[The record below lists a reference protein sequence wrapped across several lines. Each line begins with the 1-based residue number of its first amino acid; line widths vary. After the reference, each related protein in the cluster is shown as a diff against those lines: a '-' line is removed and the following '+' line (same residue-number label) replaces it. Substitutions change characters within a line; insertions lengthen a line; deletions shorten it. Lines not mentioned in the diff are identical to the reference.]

1 MRKLL
6 LTVTLLLGI
15 TPLFSQDPISFSEVD
30 QQTMQHYFASQWDS
44 VILVGNNGI
53 DAGHDYFYLRV
64 RLGVAYFNQ
73 SNFAKAIQHLEK
85 ARKFNPSDEF
95 ANSYLYL
102 SYKYMGRFADAE
114 MMGSKLSDTLRTNEL
129 FKKRPFFS
137 GLYTEI
143 GYSPTCS
150 YTPTPLAKES
160 EFEKESSTKNNL
172 LSYGFIGLNNQ
183 VTPWMTLFYG
193 VTSLGTSVTK
203 YTYENLPPLPPLPP
217 KIKTTTTDL
226 SIKML
231 QFYINCRIRVSR
243 GLIIIPYYHAISS
256 SGSSVENIRPRRMD
270 TTSFNSRDAIMG
282 IGFEKYYR
290 NLVFLGEVSSNRFSN
305 KSHLQLQTG
314 ITWFPRS
321 NQNLY
326 LNGAVTYNMAQ
337 GADSLST
344 PNADLNNL
352 YVSGKIGGKL
362 FSKLWGETAFYGGN
376 IQNSQIGNGYLFF
389 STPNNYTMMGNATLT
404 LILKKVKLSL
414 KYQYAGLTGT
424 KESFK
429 PTDTN
434 PITSEFSFYQ
444 QTITGGLLW
453 NF

>member
-6 LTVTLLLGI
+6 LIVTILLGI
-15 TPLFSQDPISFSEVD
+15 TPLFSQESISFSEVE
-30 QQTMQHYFASQWDS
+30 QQTMQHYYASQWDS
-44 VILVGNNGI
+44 VIIVGMKGI

-64 RLGVAYFNQ
+64 RMGMAYFYQ

-85 ARKFNPSDEF
+85 ARKFNPNDEF
-95 ANSYLYL
+95 TNSYLYL
-102 SYKYMGRFADAE
+102 SYKYMGRSADAE
-114 MMGSKLSDTLRTNEL
+114 MMGRKLSDTLRTNEL
-129 FKKRPFFS
+129 FIKRPFFS
-137 GLYTEI
+137 GMYAEF
-143 GYSPTCS
+143 GYSPTTNYS
-150 YTPTPLAKES
+150 PVELARNSTYT
-160 EFEKESSTKNNL
+160 KESSSRNNAMT
-172 LSYGFIGLNNQ
+172 YGFVGLTNQ

-193 VTSLGTSVTK
+193 VTSLGTSLTK
-203 YTYENLPPLPPLPP
+203 YTYENLPSLPPLPQ
-217 KIKTTTTDL
+217 KLKTTTTDL

-231 QFYINCRIRVSR
+231 QFYINSRIRLAR
-243 GLIIIPYYHAISS
+243 GWILVPYYHAISLNGS
-256 SGSSVENIRPRRMD
+256 SGTVTRPRRMD

-337 GADSLST
+337 GADSLSS

-389 STPNNYTMMGNATLT
+389 STPNSYTMLGNASLT

-414 KYQYAGLTGT
+414 KYQYAGLNGQ
-424 KESFK
+424 KKSFIGSK
-429 PTDTN
+429 TF
-434 PITSEFSFYQ
+434 TSEFSFNQ